1 MPTLIQGVVIK
12 RRLGLSRIKLQSGRR
27 FWAKAPKSVGIRDMV
42 YVAWDFTRDRPSQI
56 LTVNEVENT
65 PAEVGLE
72 EPESGVFSNPDDE
85 ELGERSSKIEAEV
98 RSLEFLEPDECGAVE
113 VEELEDP
120 QDDENGSHQIEV

>member
-27 FWAKAPKSVGIRDMV
+27 FWAKAPKGIGIRDMV
-42 YVAWDFTRDRPSQI
+42 YVAWDFTRDKPSQI
-56 LTVNEVENT
+56 LTAKQVENT

-85 ELGERSSKIEAEV
+85 EFGARSSKIDAEV
-98 RSLEFLEPDECGAVE
+98 RSSDFLEPVECGAIE
-113 VEELEDP
+113 VDETEDP
-120 QDDENGSHQIEV
+120 QDDENGSHQIEF